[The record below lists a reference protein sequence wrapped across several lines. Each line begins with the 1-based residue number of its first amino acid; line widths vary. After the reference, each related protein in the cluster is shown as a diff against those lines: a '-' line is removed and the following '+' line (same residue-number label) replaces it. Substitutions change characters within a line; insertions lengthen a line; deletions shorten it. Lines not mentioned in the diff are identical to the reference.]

1 MAVVIPIVNSN
12 DCHPPPP
19 PPPPPSHTQWVTQA
33 QYSLPR
39 LMRDAEAALD
49 GLLLMA
55 THGWAGYTTH
65 PDPAP
70 HKSTQSG
77 TRGRLVSRTGIKK
90 NRKKSD

>member
-1 MAVVIPIVNSN
+1 
-12 DCHPPPP
+12 
-19 PPPPPSHTQWVTQA
+19 
-33 QYSLPR
+33 
-39 LMRDAEAALD
+39 MRDAEAALD